1 MASELPF
8 VSQDLKIGDPPSL
21 SWSCF
26 EKPKLRRFPPASFT
40 FMECLGSGVDG
51 IAVKVKSDCHP
62 QPLVLKI
69 VSLYYDIYVAT

>member
-21 SWSCF
+21 SWSHF
-26 EKPKLRRFPPASFT
+26 NKPKLRRFPSASFT
-40 FMECLGSGVDG
+40 VIECLGSGVDG
-51 IAVKVKSDCHP
+51 IAVKVKADCHP

-69 VSLYYDIYVAT
+69 VSFYYDIYVAI